1 MDNAFKFSEDG
12 KKVSVEAFNNKK
24 TLHIRII
31 DQGRGLTP
39 DQIARV
45 GAHMQFDRKFYE
57 QQGAGM
63 GLIISKRLV
72 ELHGGSFK
80 IESEPL
86 VMTTSSVALPA

>member
-1 MDNAFKFSEDG
+1 M
-12 KKVSVEAFNNKK
+12 SVEAFNDQRI
-24 TLHIRII
+24 LHVRIM
-31 DQGRGLTP
+31 DQGRGLTQ

-63 GLIISKRLV
+63 GLIICKRLA

-80 IESEPL
+80 IQSEPL
-86 VMTTSSVALPA
+86 VMTTSTVELPA